1 MPEDAM
7 TSTLRH
13 YEDFAVGD
21 VLPLGEK
28 TMTRDEIVAFAR
40 LWDPQPMHLDEEAGA
55 ASLLGSLAASGWHTG
70 CVTMRLLVDGLL
82 STAASL
88 GSPGID
94 RMRWL
99 KPVRAGDR
107 LAARLTVLDAR
118 TSQSRPTV
126 GILRGRMDIDRIVG
140 ETREP
145 VAIMESTLM
154 MRRRTTP

>member
-21 VLPLGEK
+21 VLALGEK

-40 LWDPQPMHLDEEAGA
+40 LWDPQPMHLDETAGA

-70 CVTMRLLVDGLL
+70 CVCMRLLVDGLL
-82 STAASL
+82 ATSASL

-126 GILRGRMDIDRIVG
+126 GILRGRMDVDRILDDA
-140 ETREP
+140 REP

-154 MRRRTTP
+154 MRRRAAP

>member
-40 LWDPQPMHLDEEAGA
+40 LWDPQPMHLDETAGA

-70 CVTMRLLVDGLL
+70 CVCMRLLVDGLL
-82 STAASL
+82 ATSASL

-107 LAARLTVLDAR
+107 LAVRLTILDAR

-126 GILRGRMDIDRIVG
+126 GILRGRMDVDRILDD
-140 ETREP
+140 TREP

-154 MRRRTTP
+154 MRRRAAP